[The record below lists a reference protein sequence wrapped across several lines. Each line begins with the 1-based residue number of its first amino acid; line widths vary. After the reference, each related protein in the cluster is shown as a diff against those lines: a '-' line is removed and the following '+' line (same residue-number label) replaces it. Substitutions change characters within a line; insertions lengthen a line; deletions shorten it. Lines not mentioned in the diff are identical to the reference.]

1 MVLVCVYSHDR
12 HSDPASASVPRCTIN
27 FLRFHPFYML
37 YLQVFRALHDT
48 SLTSSDV
55 EYDLDTKNDNE
66 KIDIVID
73 STRYIFLDI
82 MGRKV
87 TDSMSLNDV
96 IQESI
101 DRYDSETIHLW
112 LVPQKNLEI
121 KAHCSGSI
129 FDAFEHHLVQ
139 PCYQLR
145 GTDYKVCSRCSA
157 FLGDGMF
164 ERNHKLM
171 LECFQ
176 CDIFKLIDAQDFL
189 PFVVAEHLINE
200 KMDYAVDDD
209 SEGGGDLPFPLLM
222 HLKRLAFNNA
232 LEQLRES
239 YSRRECNPE
248 RIMLLQDKITKFRL
262 RIEKT
267 AEQVMVY
274 EDAEQQQIARLY
286 VDYERVIEYAQEFC
300 DKSINSTRRYS
311 AKELQVIHEKSLFL
325 GLMRWFKA
333 DFFEWC
339 NKPGCSNHSCSKH
352 LQSSQMIRLPEMGT
366 PSHEEE
372 SLGWASRVELY
383 RCGTCEEVRSTICF
397 LLHTSSS
404 SSYTLSSYTSSF
416 CVMSNA
422 CVILL
427 RQLDSHDTTTPRTCC
442 IPVTVEGDVESLR
455 TRSV

>member
-1 MVLVCVYSHDR
+1 
-12 HSDPASASVPRCTIN
+12 
-27 FLRFHPFYML
+27 ML
-37 YLQVFRALHDT
+37 YLQVLRALHDT
-48 SLTSSDV
+48 SFTSSDV

-73 STRYIFLDI
+73 NTPYIFLDS

-87 TDSMSLNDV
+87 IDSISLNDL

-101 DRYDSETIHLW
+101 DRYDLETIRLW

-129 FDAFEHHLVQ
+129 FDTYEHHLVQ
-139 PCYQLR
+139 PCYQLS

-164 ERNHKLM
+164 ERNELI

-189 PFVVAEHLINE
+189 PFVVAEYLINE
-200 KMDYAVDDD
+200 KMDYAVADD
-209 SEGGGDLPFPLLM
+209 SEEGGDLPSPLLM

-232 LEQLRES
+232 LEQLREW
-239 YSRRECNPE
+239 YSRREYNPE

-267 AEQVMVY
+267 ADQVMVY

-300 DKSINSTRRYS
+300 DKSINSSRRYS
-311 AKELQVIHEKSLFL
+311 AKELQTIHEKSLFL

-352 LQSSQMIRLPEMGT
+352 LQSNQMIRLPEMGT

-383 RCGTCEEVRSTICF
+383 RCGTCGEVCY
-397 LLHTSSS
+397 LLPYAFY
-404 SSYTLSSYTSSF
+404 YTP
-416 CVMSNA
+416 
-422 CVILL
+422 
-427 RQLDSHDTTTPRTCC
+427 HHHHHHRT
-442 IPVTVEGDVESLR
+442 VS
-455 TRSV
+455 